1 MTIALT
7 GSSGFIG
14 RVLAPL
20 LTASGHELRVLVH
33 RTAPGIQATVIR
45 GDLLDAD
52 ALDRLVSG
60 VDVVIHLAAAID
72 IRDRVDPQTMAVN
85 IDGTR
90 LLLDAARKAGVRRF
104 IHVSSVAAFEQAPL
118 NEPLDETRHLSTDR
132 RRPYDYA
139 KAVAQASVLACTDL
153 EVIVLAPTAVFG
165 PFDDKPSLLGKAI
178 IGMRLGR
185 VPALFP
191 GGVDFVD
198 VRDVADAVA
207 SAVVR
212 GVPGRVYLLAGRW
225 APLQTLNTGRR
236 LPELPLWLIW
246 AALPFVRAW
255 AGLTGSAPYYTRQAV
270 YNVVHSNRC
279 IDATRAKTDLGFRPR
294 PLEETLKDS
303 IAWFQQQG
311 MLSLPPAG

>member
-20 LTASGHELRVLVH
+20 LAAHDLRLLVH
-33 RTAPGIQATVIR
+33 RTTPAVQATVIR

-72 IRDRVDPQTMAVN
+72 IRDRVDAQTMAVN

-90 LLLDAARKAGVRRF
+90 MLLDAARRAGVRRF
-104 IHVSSVAAFEQAPL
+104 IHVSSVAAFEQAPF
-118 NEPLDETRHLSTDR
+118 NEPLDETRRLSTDR
-132 RRPYDYA
+132 HRPYDYA
-139 KAVAQASVLACTDL
+139 KAVAQASVLACTDM

-178 IGMRLGR
+178 IAMRLGR

-198 VRDVADAVA
+198 VRDVAGAIA

-225 APLQTLNTGRR
+225 APLQELNTGRR

-246 AALPFVRAW
+246 AALPFVKAW
-255 AGLTGSAPYYTRQAV
+255 AGLTGAAPYYTRQAV
-270 YNVVHSNRC
+270 YNVVYSNRC

-294 PLEETLKDS
+294 PLEETLKDT
-303 IAWFQQQG
+303 IVWFQQQG